1 MAKKNTEKT
10 GKKTKPKGTTVQA
23 TIPEEQFNAIKKL
36 DGVLGVGINGVV
48 SNIIHSW
55 LHQQDWFS
63 DIIKEKIKGKKNV
76 KK

>member
-1 MAKKNTEKT
+1 MAKDIKE
-10 GKKTKPKGTTVQA
+10 KKTKPKGILVNA
-23 TIPEEQFNAIKKL
+23 NIPSEQFNAIKKL

-63 DIIKEKIKGKKNV
+63 DIIKDKIKDKR
-76 KK
+76 